1 MVETVLVGCNAP
13 NGIVLNLDKYI
24 LVNPANNA
32 VQRMDGS
39 ATVTLNGWAHRWG
52 SPDPSVQGR
61 GYVLT
66 HVDKSFWDAWFKL
79 NESSSLIRDRIILPP
94 HRDASGQAREV
105 GASVK
110 RMFAPVD
117 ETAVAGVK
125 REPAPVG

>member
-66 HVDKSFWDAWFKL
+66 HVEKSFWDAWLKL

-105 GASVK
+105 GVSIK

-125 REPAPVG
+125 REPAPVS